1 MEKTFTETSEKDITK
16 SIAAMFNETIQ
27 EYADSQIII
36 IGAGPAGLTA
46 GRKLAAAGL
55 KTLIVEQNNY
65 LGGGVLG
72 RGIHDEPRYRTI
84 TGTYD
89 LG

>member
-1 MEKTFTETSEKDITK
+1 MEKTFGETSEKDITK

-46 GRKLAAAGL
+46 GRKLAAAG
-55 KTLIVEQNNY
+55 
-65 LGGGVLG
+65 
-72 RGIHDEPRYRTI
+72 
-84 TGTYD
+84 
-89 LG
+89 

>member
-46 GRKLAAAGL
+46 GRKLAAGGL
-55 KTLIVEQNNY
+55 KTLKEDQNNY
-65 LGGGVLG
+65 LGGGYWVGGYMMNPL
-72 RGIHDEPRYRTI
+72 P
-84 TGTYD
+84 YD
-89 LG
+89 HRHI